1 MCNTPILYCSTGLFI
16 LITKTIQQIQNF
28 GNIIQK
34 CKHDIINLS
43 LEEATG
49 CQSQIYFLLCLWIIK
64 IVLIIFFFLK
74 RSPSVNK
81 KYTKRATKL
90 RK

>member
-64 IVLIIFFFLK
+64 IVLINFFFFLK
-74 RSPSVNK
+74 EAPQLTRNILKEQQS
-81 KYTKRATKL
+81 
-90 RK
+90 